1 MTYRVCLLLLVCAHG
16 VTLAQGPD
24 VTLGGYLKDLVGIYE
39 VPRDTGLWTPGNFQ
53 NTLQNRINIRYY
65 PADGLNL
72 SCGIRSL
79 LIYQKNLNPNGIYTS
94 ALKETG
100 DLQDLSLV
108 LIDQRDVVL
117 VSQIDRLYL
126 DWVSGPFQA
135 IVGRQRIAWGTNL
148 IWNPTDVFNPYNVLD
163 FDYQERPGVDAIRA
177 QYYTGPTSRVEVG
190 FAPGE
195 FSHERT
201 AVGLVSTNMWEYD
214 FNVMGGAFH
223 EGYVFG
229 FSWAGQ
235 IADGGFRGEARYTG
249 DQTTLDPMTKQ
260 PGRLSY
266 LLVAISADYTFSS
279 SLYIHTEILFNSD
292 GVMEN
297 AGLWWPLAI
306 ARGWYSPARWS
317 VYQEFSYDLTLLV
330 RGSFFGLIN
339 PSDGSFILVPSASWS
354 VATDWDLFFIALIPQ
369 GDDFTEW
376 GPFGTSVFASVKWS
390 F

>member
-1 MTYRVCLLLLVCAHG
+1 MTYRVCLILFVCVHG

-24 VTLGGYLKDLVGIYE
+24 LTAGGYLKDLIGLYE
-39 VPRDTGLWTPGNFQ
+39 VPRDTGVWTPGNFQ

-65 PADGLNL
+65 PADDLNF
-72 SCGIRSL
+72 SCGIRTL
-79 LIYQKNLNPNGIYTS
+79 LIYQKNLNPDGIYTDV
-94 ALKETG
+94 LKETG
-100 DLQDLSLV
+100 DLLDLTLV

-135 IVGRQRIAWGTNL
+135 IIGRQRIAWGTNL
-148 IWNPTDVFNPYNVLD
+148 VWNPTDVFNPYNVLD
-163 FDYQERPGVDAIRA
+163 FDYEERPGVDAMRA

-201 AVGLVSTNMWEYD
+201 AIGLAGVNMWEYD
-214 FNVMGGAFH
+214 FSVMGGAFH
-223 EGYVFG
+223 EGYVLG

-249 DQTTLDPMTKQ
+249 DQTVFDPMSQEPEK
-260 PGRLSY
+260 LSY
-266 LLVAISADYTFSS
+266 LLAAISADYTFSS
-279 SLYIHTEILFNSD
+279 SLYIHTEVLFNSD
-292 GVMEN
+292 GVTEN
-297 AGLWWPLAI
+297 AGLRWPLAI
-306 ARGWYSPARWS
+306 SRGQYSPARWS
-317 VYQEFSYDLTLLV
+317 VYQEFSYDLTPLV

-339 PSDGSFILVPSASWS
+339 PSDGSYILVPSVSWS
-354 VATDWDLFFIALIPQ
+354 VATDWDLFFIALIPH
-369 GDDFTEW
+369 GDDFSEW
-376 GPFGTSVFASVKWS
+376 GGFGSSVFARVKWS